1 MSIFSEHLLISLV
14 PWLAGVV
21 AGGVLGYTC
30 AIVARGLFS
39 TRPGLHRASMLLPWR
54 TVAMTLPLLSP
65 LVVLRVGLGI
75 VAGAVMV
82 GLLVFLLA
90 LPFTVT
96 TLLEHWYP
104 SPLVARFIAMVRT
117 LAVASMAVAAV
128 GPLVVGSGGAGVL
141 IFEGMRL
148 LDYAQMLRG
157 FAIVVLLALV
167 VDVLLGVLQWLFYRR
182 FFRHLWK
189 PRWRSSRLQHGSWTW
204 TQPPILKEG

>member
-1 MSIFSEHLLISLV
+1 MSIFSEHLLISLA

-21 AGGVLGYTC
+21 VGGVLGYVC
-30 AIVARGLFS
+30 ALAARRLFS
-39 TRPGLHRASMLLPWR
+39 TLPGLRRVSMLLPWR

-82 GLLVFLLA
+82 GLFVFLLA
-90 LPFTVT
+90 LPFTIT
-96 TLLEHWYP
+96 TLFEHWYP
-104 SPLVARFIAMVRT
+104 SPLVARLIAVART

-128 GPLVVGSGGAGVL
+128 GPPGAGSGGAGVL

-167 VDVLLGVLQWLFYRR
+167 VDVLLGALQWLFYRR

-189 PRWRSSRLQHGSWTW
+189 PRRRSSRLQYGSWTW
-204 TQPPILKEG
+204 RQPPILKEG